1 MNDLDRNLDALGK
14 MTDAPAIIRDDA
26 RVAEKSNDWW
36 VRGRLM
42 RRTAAPK
49 TRAGAVLRPANTRQ
63 VSTALA
69 WAQTTRTAIVPYG
82 LGSGVCGAIQPT
94 GGDVVLDMASMA
106 QLLSINEGSL
116 TATAQPG
123 MRGSTFEAALES
135 RGYTMGHFPQSIDVS
150 TVGGW
155 CSTLAAGQFST
166 LYGNIEEMLLG
177 CEVVVPGGDVWRLP
191 ATVRSSVGPDLKSV
205 FIGSEGTLGV
215 FTELTFRIHPQPKSR
230 VGQSYRL
237 KDLRSGVEILRLAL
251 RAGWRPAVTRLYDAI
266 EAGRNFKTVGQGQP
280 VLLLLSMGPE
290 SLVDAEVTGLAAIA
304 SSLGAEPMGEDP
316 VSSWLQHRNQIPD
329 IAALVEQGLV
339 IDTIEVAASWEKLL
353 PLFESVCADGAE
365 IPGMIAMSG
374 HVSHCYTQGANI
386 YFTFVA
392 SENDPELAVKLYDRI
407 WTMTMQHT
415 RRFGGTVA
423 HHHGIG
429 RVRKAWLRE
438 ELGDAFELLR
448 RVKGAIDPLGIMN
461 PGALFD

>member
-1 MNDLDRNLDALGK
+1 MNDLDRSLDALGK
-14 MTDAPAIIRDDA
+14 MTDAPAVIRDDA
-26 RVAEKSNDWW
+26 LVAEKSNDWW

-42 RRTAAPK
+42 RRAAAK

-63 VSTALA
+63 VSCALA
-69 WAQTTRTAIVPYG
+69 WAQTTRTAIVPFG
-82 LGSGVCGAIQPT
+82 LGSGVCGAIQPSS
-94 GGDVVLDMASMA
+94 GEVVLDMSTMSS
-106 QLLSINEGSL
+106 LLSLNEESL
-116 TATAQPG
+116 TATVQPG
-123 MRGSTFEAALES
+123 MRGSEFEAWLEG
-135 RGYTMGHFPQSIDVS
+135 RGYTMGHFPQSIHLS

-205 FIGSEGTLGV
+205 FLGSEGTLGV
-215 FTELTFRIHPQPKSR
+215 FTELTFRIHPQPESR

-237 KDLRSGVEILRLAL
+237 TDLRSGIEILRLAL
-251 RAGWRPAVTRLYDAI
+251 RAGWRPAVTRLYDAT
-266 EAGRNFKTVGQGQP
+266 EAGRNFKTSGQGQP

-290 SLVDAEVTGLAAIA
+290 SLVRAESAALAAIA
-304 SSLGAEPMGEDP
+304 DSLGAEPMGGEP
-316 VSSWLQHRNQIPD
+316 VDSWLEHRNQIPD
-329 IAALVEQGLV
+329 IAALIDQGLV
-339 IDTIEVAASWEKLL
+339 IDTIEVAAPWEKLV
-353 PLFESVCADGAE
+353 PLFESVCADGADV
-365 IPGMIAMSG
+365 PGMIAMSG

-392 SENDPELAVKLYDRI
+392 SESDPERAVVLYDRI
-407 WTMTMQHT
+407 WTMTMQHI

-429 RVRKAWLRE
+429 RVRKPWLRE

-448 RVKGAIDPLGIMN
+448 RVKRAIDPHGIMN